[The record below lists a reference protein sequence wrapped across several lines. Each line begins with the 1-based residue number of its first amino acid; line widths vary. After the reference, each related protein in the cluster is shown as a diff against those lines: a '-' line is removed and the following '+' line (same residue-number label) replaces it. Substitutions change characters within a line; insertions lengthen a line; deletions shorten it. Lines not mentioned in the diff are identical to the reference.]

1 VFKLQLIPRDMH
13 FFDLFES
20 AADNMVLAADR
31 LVDLLDNFE
40 EVEAKA
46 QAIKAIEH
54 ESDGITHEI
63 MNELRRTFIP
73 PLDGDDIV
81 ALAEAL
87 DDVVDYI
94 EDAAARMVLYR
105 VDRPTETA
113 RDLARIIQQI
123 AQELQRTLPV
133 LRDKNNSQRIL
144 DSTVEINRLENLA
157 DDAARRG
164 LNELFD
170 HPDPAN
176 VLHVVKWRE
185 LYEVLE
191 GATDRGEDVADVLE
205 GVVRKR

>member
-1 VFKLQLIPRDMH
+1 MFKLQLIPRDMH

-20 AADNMVLAADR
+20 ATNNMVLAADR
-31 LVDLLDNFE
+31 LVDLLEHYEQVE
-40 EVEAKA
+40 EKA
-46 QAIKAIEH
+46 RAIKAIEH

-63 MNELRRTFIP
+63 LNELRRTFIP

-105 VDRPTETA
+105 IEQPTETA
-113 RDLARIIQQI
+113 RELGHIIEQI
-123 AQELQRTLPV
+123 AQELQRTLPL
-133 LRDKNNSQRIL
+133 LRSKNDSDRIL
-144 DSTVEINRLENLA
+144 AAAVEINRLENLA

-170 HPDPAN
+170 HPVD

-205 GVVRKR
+205 GVVRKL